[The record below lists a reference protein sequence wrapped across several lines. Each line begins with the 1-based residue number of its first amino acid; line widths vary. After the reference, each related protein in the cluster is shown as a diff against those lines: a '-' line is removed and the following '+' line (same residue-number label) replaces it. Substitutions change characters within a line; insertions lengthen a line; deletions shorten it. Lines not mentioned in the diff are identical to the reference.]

1 MTFINVAY
9 FRRFVLR
16 RSILQEAI
24 EMAEKA
30 NYHLVNVLLQMGE
43 DPFSDKPGQRGRN
56 NAFVLILKIHQWNEI
71 ILDVFC
77 ASKSL

>member
-1 MTFINVAY
+1 MPHTYVAVISFVRHRNVTFINTAY

-43 DPFSDKPGQRGRN
+43 DPFSDKPGQKGGVN
-56 NAFVLILKIHQWNEI
+56 FLS
-71 ILDVFC
+71 F
-77 ASKSL
+77 